1 MKNLLKVLRAER
13 DWSQARLAEELDA
26 SRRTI
31 NAFETGKYDP
41 SLPLAFKVA
50 AVFEKPIEDIFFRK
64 TKGANEWKR
73 TIPQNVTLVLTWPP
87 ASQSARLSACRLVI
101 SHSGLLRALFLG
113 WYEASGPDSLEA
125 DYRV

>member
-13 DWSQARLAEELDA
+13 DWSQARLAEELDV

-31 NAFETGKYDP
+31 NAIETGKYDP
-41 SLPLAFKVA
+41 RLPRYLKNQSKIF
-50 AVFEKPIEDIFFRK
+50 FFRK

-73 TIPQNVTLVLTWPP
+73 TIPQNVTLVLSWPP